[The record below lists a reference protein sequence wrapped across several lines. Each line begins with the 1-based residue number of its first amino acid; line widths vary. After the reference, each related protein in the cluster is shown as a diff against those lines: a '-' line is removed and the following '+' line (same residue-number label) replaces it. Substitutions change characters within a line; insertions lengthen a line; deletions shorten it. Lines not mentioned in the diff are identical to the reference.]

1 MFESIYLGL
10 TGLTTFSR
18 NLTVIGNNVSNLN
31 TPGFKAS
38 QLAFSDLVYA
48 NQFSDRNDGAGSS
61 MQLGQGVGSSGT
73 RLLFTQGALRQTGNP
88 TDLAI
93 DGNGF
98 FVTRRDDGTTV
109 YTRAGDFQFDQAG
122 FLVSRGGA
130 RVAAFAGGG
139 LEDVNIAAIRTSP
152 PRATSTI
159 RLLDNLS
166 SGDTTHD
173 VAVTVFD
180 AAGASH
186 ALTLR
191 FNNNNAVVPRS
202 WLVEVRDATDA
213 VVSTGEIR
221 FNGDG
226 SPQAGF
232 STHAFILAR
241 PGGPATPITL
251 ELGEPGMFAG
261 ATNFSAGADSTL
273 RLGSQDGFA
282 AGALTESSFDARGV
296 LVASYSNGQTL
307 THQRLAMAF
316 FDFPQDLEAVGDAGF
331 ENRGAQRVQLGA
343 AGEGV
348 FGELAAE
355 SLESAN
361 VDLAGQ
367 FSELIVS
374 QRGYQASSQVVST
387 ANEMIQQ
394 LFDIRSR
401 R

>member
-61 MQLGQGVGSSGT
+61 LQLGQGVGSAGT
-73 RLLFTQGALRQTGNP
+73 RLLFTQGALRDTGNP

-98 FVTRRDDGTTV
+98 FVTRRDDGSTV
-109 YTRAGDFQFDQAG
+109 YTRAGDFEFDPAG
-122 FLVSRGGA
+122 FLVSRSGA
-130 RVAAFAGGG
+130 RVAALAGGG
-139 LEDVNIAAIRTSP
+139 LEDVNIAGIRTSP

-180 AAGASH
+180 AAGGSH

-191 FNNNNAVVPRS
+191 FNNNNAVEPRS
-202 WLVEVRDATDA
+202 WLIEVRDATDA
-213 VVSTGEIR
+213 VLSTGEIR

-232 STHAFILAR
+232 STHAFTLAR
-241 PGGPATPITL
+241 PGVPATPITL
-251 ELGEPGMFAG
+251 DFGTPGMFSG
-261 ATNFSAGADSTL
+261 ATHFSAGADSTL

-296 LVASYSNGQTL
+296 LVASYSNGQTQ
-307 THQRLAMAF
+307 THQRLAIAF

-343 AGEGV
+343 AGDGV
-348 FGELAAE
+348 FGQLAAE